1 MGKEDGT
8 RGAYSENNSDTESI
22 ASDRAVFSGPLG
34 LGSGPVSNR
43 RASKKSA
50 RFNLPPEITMAKTNS
65 TGSTADNDA
74 YVEITLDIRDDSV
87 AVHSVQ
93 GADGGHQDPELALLA
108 KRTLENKSASFR
120 SSLFSNT
127 SAQIKQVSQELKRA
141 LSRRPSNA
149 GRRFDRTK
157 SAAAHALK
165 GLKFITSK
173 TGASGNG
180 WSSVE
185 KRFNDLTASTNGLLH
200 RSQFAECIGMNQS
213 KEFAG
218 ELFQA
223 LARRHNVTGDSI
235 NKVQLKQLWDQ
246 ISDESFDSRLQTFF
260 DMVDKDADG
269 RITEEEVREIIS
281 LSASANKLSN
291 IQKQA
296 EEYAALIM
304 EELDRD
310 NVGYIMVNRSQQRR
324 IYLAFV
330 LCYLYFLILL
340 VFGTEQIYNLETL
353 LLQAPNQSVRVGDSR
368 ILSQMLSQKLKPTQE
383 NNPLKR
389 WYQKTKHFIMD
400 NWQRIWV
407 MMLWLGIVGG
417 LFAYK
422 FVQYRHKAVFDV
434 MGYCVCIAKGGAE
447 TLKFNMALI
456 LLPVCRNTITWLR
469 NKTKLGVVVPFDDNL
484 NFHKVIA
491 VGITI
496 GVILHGGAH
505 LTCDF
510 PRLLHA
516 TEEEYEPMKPFF
528 GEKQPENY
536 WWFLKGVE
544 GVTGIIMVVLM
555 AVAFTLA
562 TPWFRRNKLNLPK
575 FLNKLTGF
583 NAFWY
588 SHHLFVIVYTLLIVH
603 GIYLYLTKKWY
614 QKTTW
619 MYLAVPITLYACE
632 RLIRAFRSSIKA
644 VKILKVAVYPGN
656 VLSLHMSKPQGFK
669 YKSGQYMFVNCSAVS
684 PFEWHPFSITSAPGD
699 DYLSVHIRTLGDW
712 TRQLKTVFSEVCRP
726 PPDGKS
732 GLLRAEGTNTS
743 FPKILIDGPYGAP
756 AQDYKKYDVVLLVGL
771 GIGATPMISIVKDI
785 INNMTMEEDLVPGS
799 TLENGNYNN
808 KNKNNKGFRT
818 SKAYFYWVTRE
829 QGSFEWFKGIMNEVE
844 EMDEKRVIELHN
856 YCTSVY
862 EEGDARSA
870 LITMIQSLHHAKN
883 GVDVVSGTRVKSHFA
898 KPNWR
903 QVYKKIALHHPDAR
917 IGVFYCGAPALTKE
931 LRQLALDFSHK
942 TSTKFEFHKE
952 NF

>member
-1 MGKEDGT
+1 MRNNGG
-8 RGAYSENNSDTESI
+8 YSEGSSDTESI
-22 ASDRAVFSGPLG
+22 ASERAAFSGPILVG
-34 LGSGPVSNR
+34 GRNKGS
-43 RASKKSA
+43 SKKSA
-50 RFNLPPEITMAKTNS
+50 RFNLPHEITMAETNS
-65 TGSTADNDA
+65 TGSVASFDSSSGNDD
-74 YVEITLDIRDDSV
+74 YVEITLDILDDSV

-93 GADGGHQDPELALLA
+93 GADGCHKDPELSLLA

-120 SSLFSNT
+120 SYLLRNT
-127 SAQIKQVSQELKRA
+127 SARIKQVSQELKRVV
-141 LSRRPSNA
+141 SRRPSNA

-157 SAAAHALK
+157 SAAALALK
-165 GLKFITSK
+165 GLKFITTK

-185 KRFNDLTASTNGLLH
+185 KRFDDLTASTDSLLH
-200 RSQFAECIGMNQS
+200 RSRFADCIGMKQS

-223 LARRHNVTGDSI
+223 LARRHNVTGDYI
-235 NKVQLKQLWDQ
+235 HKIQLKQFWDQ

-269 RITEEEVREIIS
+269 RITEEEVKEIIS

-291 IQKQA
+291 IQKQT

-304 EELDRD
+304 EELDPD
-310 NVGYIMVNRSQQRR
+310 NVGYIMIN
-324 IYLAFV
+324 
-330 LCYLYFLILL
+330 
-340 VFGTEQIYNLETL
+340 NLEML
-353 LLQAPNQSVRVGDSR
+353 LLQAPNQSVRLSDSR
-368 ILSQMLSQKLKPTQE
+368 ILSQMLSQKLKPTLE

-389 WYQKTKHFIMD
+389 WYDKIKYFIMD
-400 NWQRIWV
+400 NWQRAWV
-407 MMLWLGIVGG
+407 MMLWLVIVSG

-422 FVQYRHKAVFDV
+422 FVQYRNKAAFDV

-456 LLPVCRNTITWLR
+456 LLPACRNTITWLR
-469 NKTKLGVVVPFDDNL
+469 NKTKLGAVVPFDDNL

-496 GVILHGGAH
+496 GLILHGGAH

-516 TEEEYEPMKPFF
+516 TEEEYEPMEPYF
-528 GEKQPENY
+528 GEEQPPNY

-544 GVTGIIMVVLM
+544 GVTGVIMVVLM
-555 AVAFTLA
+555 AIAFTLA

-575 FLNKLTGF
+575 FLKRLTGF

-656 VLSLHMSKPQGFK
+656 VLALHMSKPQGFK

-684 PFEWHPFSITSAPGD
+684 SFEWHPFSITSAPGD

-712 TRQLKTVFSEVCRP
+712 TRQLKTVFSEVCQP
-726 PPDGKS
+726 PPAGKS
-732 GLLRAEGTNTS
+732 GLLRAEGTDTS

-785 INNMTMEEDLVPGS
+785 INNMKMEEDSVPGS
-799 TLENGNYNN
+799 ALENGNYNKK
-808 KNKNNKGFRT
+808 KNKNNKGFNFKTR
-818 SKAYFYWVTRE
+818 KAYFYWVTRE
-829 QGSFEWFKGIMNEVE
+829 QGSFEWFKGIMNEVA
-844 EMDEKRVIELHN
+844 EMDEKHVIELHN

-870 LITMIQSLHHAKN
+870 LITMLQSLHHAKN

-917 IGVFYCGAPALTKE
+917 IGVFYCGAPALTQE
-931 LRQLALDFSHK
+931 LRQLASDFSHK
-942 TSTKFEFHKE
+942 TSTKFDFHKE

>member
-1 MGKEDGT
+1 MRNVDDG

-22 ASDRAVFSGPLG
+22 ASDRATFSGPLG
-34 LGSGPVSNR
+34 LGGGPVSNK
-43 RASKKSA
+43 RASRKSA

-65 TGSTADNDA
+65 TGSAASAPAADNDD

-93 GADGGHQDPELALLA
+93 GADGGHEDPELALLA
-108 KRTLENKSASFR
+108 KRTLESKSASFR
-120 SSLFSNT
+120 SFLFGNT
-127 SAQIKQVSQELKRA
+127 SAQIKQVSQELKRV

-165 GLKFITSK
+165 GLKFITTK

-185 KRFNDLTASTNGLLH
+185 KRFNELTASSDGLLH

-223 LARRHNVTGDSI
+223 LARRHHVTGDSI
-235 NKVQLKQLWDQ
+235 NKIQLKQFWDQ

-269 RITEEEVREIIS
+269 RITEEEVKEIIS

-304 EELDRD
+304 EELDPD
-310 NVGYIMVNRSQQRR
+310 NAGYIM
-324 IYLAFV
+324 
-330 LCYLYFLILL
+330 
-340 VFGTEQIYNLETL
+340 IYNLETL
-353 LLQAPNQSVRVGDSR
+353 LLQAPNQSVRIGDSR

-389 WYQKTKHFIMD
+389 WYQKTRYFIMD
-400 NWQRIWV
+400 NWQRVWV

-422 FVQYRHKAVFDV
+422 FVQYRNKAAFDV

-469 NKTKLGVVVPFDDNL
+469 NKTKLGAVVPFDDNL

-491 VGITI
+491 VGITV

-516 TEEEYEPMKPFF
+516 TEEEYEPMEPFF
-528 GEKQPENY
+528 GEEQPENY
-536 WWFLKGVE
+536 WWFVKGVE
-544 GVTGIIMVVLM
+544 GITGIIMVVLM
-555 AVAFTLA
+555 AIAFTLA

-575 FLNKLTGF
+575 FLKKLTGF

-588 SHHLFVIVYTLLIVH
+588 SHHLFVIVYALLIVH

-669 YKSGQYMFVNCSAVS
+669 YKSGQYMFVNCRAVS

-712 TRQLKTVFSEVCRP
+712 TRQLKTVFSEVCQP
-726 PPDGKS
+726 PPAGKS

-785 INNMTMEEDLVPGS
+785 INNMKMEEESVPGS
-799 TLENGNYNN
+799 ALENGNYNN
-808 KNKNNKGFRT
+808 KNNRNTKGFRT
-818 SKAYFYWVTRE
+818 RKAYFYWVTRE
-829 QGSFEWFKGIMNEVE
+829 QGSFEWFKGIMNEVA

-870 LITMIQSLHHAKN
+870 LITMLQSLHHAKN

>member
-1 MGKEDGT
+1 MRNNEH
-8 RGAYSENNSDTESI
+8 RGAYLENNSDTESI
-22 ASDRAVFSGPLG
+22 TSERAAFSGPLSVNG
-34 LGSGPVSNR
+34 GYVSNKKG
-43 RASKKSA
+43 SKKSA
-50 RFNLPPEITMAKTNS
+50 RFNLPPENTIAELNS
-65 TGSTADNDA
+65 TGTAVAFAPSSSSVAADDEF
-74 YVEITLDIRDDSV
+74 VEITLDIRDDSV
-87 AVHSVQ
+87 AVHSVYS
-93 GADGGHQDPELALLA
+93 AAGGVNEDPELALLA
-108 KRTLENKSASFR
+108 KRTTENKSVFSSASAR
-120 SSLFSNT
+120 
-127 SAQIKQVSQELKRA
+127 IKQVSQELKRVI
-141 LSRRPSNA
+141 SRRSSNM
-149 GRRFDRTK
+149 RFNRTK

-165 GLKFITSK
+165 GLKFITAK
-173 TGASGNG
+173 TGASANG
-180 WSSVE
+180 WSAVE
-185 KRFNDLTASTNGLLH
+185 KRFDDLTSSTNGLLH

-223 LARRHNVTGDSI
+223 LARRHNVNGDSI
-235 NKVQLKQLWDQ
+235 HKIQLKRFWDQ

-269 RITEEEVREIIS
+269 RITEEEVKEIIS
-281 LSASANKLSN
+281 ISASANKLVN

-304 EELDRD
+304 EELDPD
-310 NVGYIMVNRSQQRR
+310 NVGYIM
-324 IYLAFV
+324 
-330 LCYLYFLILL
+330 
-340 VFGTEQIYNLETL
+340 IYNLETL
-353 LLQAPNQSVRVGDSR
+353 LLQAPDQSVRVSDSR
-368 ILSQMLSQKLKPTQE
+368 VLSRMLSQKLKPTQE
-383 NNPLKR
+383 NNPLKQL
-389 WYQKTKHFIMD
+389 YQKVKYFIMD
-400 NWQRIWV
+400 NWQRVWV

-422 FVQYRHKAVFDV
+422 FMQYRNKAVFDV

-491 VGITI
+491 VGITV
-496 GVILHGGAH
+496 GVFLHGGAH

-516 TEEEYEPMKPFF
+516 TEEEYEPMEPFF
-528 GEKQPENY
+528 GEEQPDIY
-536 WWFLKGVE
+536 WWFVRGVE

-555 AVAFTLA
+555 AIAFTLA

-575 FLNKLTGF
+575 FLKKLTGF

-588 SHHLFVIVYTLLIVH
+588 SHHLFVIVYVLLIVH
-603 GIYLYLTKKWY
+603 GIYLYLTDKWY

-632 RLIRAFRSSIKA
+632 RLIRALRSSIKD

-712 TRQLKTVFSEVCRP
+712 TRQLKTVFSQVCQP
-726 PPDGKS
+726 PAAGKS
-732 GLLRAEGTNTS
+732 GLLRAEGTDTC
-743 FPKILIDGPYGAP
+743 FPKIFIDGPYGAP
-756 AQDYKKYDVVLLVGL
+756 AQDYKKYDVLLLVGL

-785 INNMTMEEDLVPGS
+785 INNMKMEEDSIPIS
-799 TLENGNYNN
+799 AMENGNCSN
-808 KNKNNKGFRT
+808 KANNKGFNTR
-818 SKAYFYWVTRE
+818 KAYFYWVTRE
-829 QGSFEWFKGIMNEVE
+829 QGSFEWFKGIMNEVA
-844 EMDEKRVIELHN
+844 EMDEKKVIELHN

-870 LITMIQSLHHAKN
+870 LITMLQSLHHAKN
-883 GVDVVSGTRVKSHFA
+883 GLDIVSGTRVKSHFA
-898 KPNWR
+898 KPDWR

-931 LRQLALDFSHK
+931 LRHLALDFSHK

>member
-1 MGKEDGT
+1 MKKMRSEEG
-8 RGAYSENNSDTESI
+8 RGGYNENNSDTESI
-22 ASDRAVFSGPLG
+22 GSDRSAFSGPLA
-34 LGSGPVSNR
+34 NK

-50 RFNLPPEITMAKTNS
+50 RFNLPPEAAVTSSSNN
-65 TGSTADNDA
+65 NDDGG

-93 GADGGHQDPELALLA
+93 GALHHEDPELSLLA
-108 KRTLENKSASFR
+108 KKTLEINNKSSSSR
-120 SSLFSNT
+120 SSLFRNT
-127 SAQIKQVSQELKRA
+127 SSHIKQVSQELKRFA
-141 LSRRPSNA
+141 SLTRRPSI
-149 GRRFDRTK
+149 RRFDRTK

-173 TGASGNG
+173 TGAAGNG
-180 WSSVE
+180 WPAVE
-185 KRFNDLTASTNGLLH
+185 KRYNELAITTSDGLLH
-200 RSQFAECIGMNQS
+200 CSMFCECIGMNKES
-213 KEFAG
+213 KEFAV
-218 ELFQA
+218 ELFRA
-223 LARRHNVTGDSI
+223 LCRKHNISGDSI
-235 NKVQLKQLWDQ
+235 NKAQLKEFWDQ

-260 DMVDKDADG
+260 DMVDRDADG
-269 RITEEEVREIIS
+269 RITEEEVKEIIS
-281 LSASANKLSN
+281 LSASANKLSS

-296 EEYAALIM
+296 EEYAAMIM
-304 EELDRD
+304 EELDPE
-310 NVGYIMVNRSQQRR
+310 NAGYIM
-324 IYLAFV
+324 IH
-330 LCYLYFLILL
+330 
-340 VFGTEQIYNLETL
+340 NLETL

-383 NNPLKR
+383 NNPLRKC
-389 WYQKTKHFIMD
+389 YQKIKYFLMD
-400 NWQRIWV
+400 NWQRVWI

-422 FVQYRHKAVFDV
+422 FVQYRNKAAYDV

-469 NKTKLGVVVPFDDNL
+469 NKTKLGLVVPFDDNL

-491 VGITI
+491 VGIGI
-496 GVILHGGAH
+496 GVLLHGGAH

-510 PRLLHA
+510 PRIIHA
-516 TEEEYEPMKPFF
+516 TEEEYEPMKPYF
-528 GEKQPENY
+528 GEEQPDNY
-536 WWFLKGVE
+536 WWFVKGVE

-555 AVAFTLA
+555 VIAFTLA

-575 FLNKLTGF
+575 PLKRLTGF

-588 SHHLFVIVYTLLIVH
+588 SHHLFIIVYTLLIVH
-603 GIYLYLTKKWY
+603 GIKLYLSKKWY

-619 MYLAVPITLYACE
+619 MYLAVPMVLYACE
-632 RLIRAFRSSIKA
+632 RLTRALRSSIKP

-656 VLSLHMSKPQGFK
+656 VLALHMSKPQGFK
-669 YKSGQYMFVNCSAVS
+669 YKSGQYMFVNCAAVS
-684 PFEWHPFSITSAPGD
+684 PFEWHPFSITSSPGD

-712 TRQLKTVFSEVCRP
+712 TRQLKTVFSEVCQP
-726 PPDGKS
+726 APAGKS
-732 GLLRAEGTNTS
+732 GLLRAERDNNSPG

-785 INNMTMEEDLVPGS
+785 INNMKPEDNN
-799 TLENGNYNN
+799 LESGLTVNNNNN
-808 KNKNNKGFRT
+808 KNSSFSTR
-818 SKAYFYWVTRE
+818 KAYFYWVTRE
-829 QGSFEWFKGIMNEVE
+829 QGSFEWFKGIMNEVA

-870 LITMIQSLHHAKN
+870 LIAMLQSLHHAKN

-903 QVYKKIALHHPDAR
+903 QVYKRIALHHPDSR

-931 LRQLALDFSHK
+931 LRQLASDFSHK

>member
-1 MGKEDGT
+1 MRNEDG

-22 ASDRAVFSGPLG
+22 ASDRAAFSGPLG
-34 LGSGPVSNR
+34 LGGGGPVSNK

-65 TGSTADNDA
+65 TGSSASFAAADND

-93 GADGGHQDPELALLA
+93 GAGGGHEDPELALLA

-120 SSLFSNT
+120 SYLFRNT
-127 SAQIKQVSQELKRA
+127 SAHIKQVSQELKRA
-141 LSRRPSNA
+141 LSRRSSNA

-165 GLKFITSK
+165 GLKFITTK

-200 RSQFAECIGMNQS
+200 RSQFGECIGMNQS

-223 LARRHNVTGDSI
+223 LARRHNITGESI
-235 NKVQLKQLWDQ
+235 NKAQLKQFWDQ
-246 ISDESFDSRLQTFF
+246 MSDESFDSRLQTFF

-304 EELDRD
+304 EELDPD
-310 NVGYIMVNRSQQRR
+310 NAGYIM
-324 IYLAFV
+324 IH
-330 LCYLYFLILL
+330 
-340 VFGTEQIYNLETL
+340 NLETL
-353 LLQAPNQSVRVGDSR
+353 LLQVPNQSVRVGDSR

-389 WYQKTKHFIMD
+389 WYQKTKYFIMD
-400 NWQRIWV
+400 NWQRVWV

-422 FVQYRHKAVFDV
+422 FVQYRNKAVFDV
-434 MGYCVCIAKGGAE
+434 MGYCVCVAKGGAE

-528 GEKQPENY
+528 GEEQPENY
-536 WWFLKGVE
+536 WWFVKGVE

-555 AVAFTLA
+555 AIAFTLA

-575 FLNKLTGF
+575 FLKKLTGF

-632 RLIRAFRSSIKA
+632 RLIRALRSSIKA

-712 TRQLKTVFSEVCRP
+712 TRQLKTVFSEVCQP
-726 PPDGKS
+726 PPAGKS
-732 GLLRAEGTNTS
+732 GLLRAEGGNNTS

-785 INNMTMEEDLVPGS
+785 INNMKMEEDSVPGPA
-799 TLENGNYNN
+799 LENGNYS
-808 KNKNNKGFRT
+808 KNKNNKGFKTR
-818 SKAYFYWVTRE
+818 KAYFYWVTRE
-829 QGSFEWFKGIMNEVE
+829 QGSFEWFKGIMNEVA

-870 LITMIQSLHHAKN
+870 LITMLQSLHHAKN

-931 LRQLALDFSHK
+931 LRQLASDFSHK

>member
-1 MGKEDGT
+1 MRREQDNWG

-22 ASDRAVFSGPLG
+22 TSDRTGFSGPLG
-34 LGSGPVSNR
+34 APMSSKRG
-43 RASKKSA
+43 SKKSA
-50 RFNLPPEITMAKTNS
+50 RFNIPQEMTMMNKTNS
-65 TGSTADNDA
+65 TSSSIGGDDS

-93 GADGGHQDPELALLA
+93 AGAGHEDPELALLA
-108 KRTLENKSASFR
+108 KKTLENSKS
-120 SSLFSNT
+120 SSLFRNT
-127 SAQIKQVSQELKRA
+127 SAHIKQVSQELKRVI
-141 LSRRPSNA
+141 SRRSSA
-149 GRRFDRTK
+149 ARRFDRTK
-157 SAAAHALK
+157 SAAAYALK

-173 TGASGNG
+173 TGSGGNAA
-180 WSSVE
+180 WPPVE
-185 KRFNDLTASTNGLLH
+185 KRFDELTASTNGLLPA
-200 RSQFAECIGMNQS
+200 SLFGECIGMNRES

-218 ELFQA
+218 ELFHA
-223 LARRHNVTGDSI
+223 LARRNRVSGDSI
-235 NKVQLKQLWDQ
+235 NKAQLKLFWDQ

-269 RITEEEVREIIS
+269 RISEEEVREIIS

-296 EEYAALIM
+296 DEYAALIM
-304 EELDRD
+304 EELDPD
-310 NVGYIMVNRSQQRR
+310 NAGYIM
-324 IYLAFV
+324 I
-330 LCYLYFLILL
+330 
-340 VFGTEQIYNLETL
+340 ENLEML
-353 LLQAPNQSVRVGDSR
+353 LLQAPNQSVRIGDSK
-368 ILSQMLSQKLKPTQE
+368 LMSQLLSQKLKPTQE

-389 WYQKTKHFIMD
+389 WYQEFKYFLMD
-400 NWQRIWV
+400 NWQRIWI

-422 FVQYRHKAVFDV
+422 FVQYRRKAVFDV
-434 MGYCVCIAKGGAE
+434 MSYCVCIAKGGAE

-469 NKTKLGVVVPFDDNL
+469 NKTKLGVAVPFDDNL

-491 VGITI
+491 VGIGI
-496 GVILHGGAH
+496 GIILHGGAH

-510 PRLLHA
+510 PLLLRA

-528 GEKQPENY
+528 GETKPPNY

-544 GVTGIIMVVLM
+544 GVTGIVMVVLM
-555 AVAFTLA
+555 AIAFTLA
-562 TPWFRRNKLNLPK
+562 TPWFRRNKLNVPR
-575 FLNKLTGF
+575 FLKKLTGF

-588 SHHLFVIVYTLLIVH
+588 SHHLFVIVYVLLVIH
-603 GIYLYLTKKWY
+603 GIFLFLTKKWY

-619 MYLAVPITLYACE
+619 MYLVVPVVLYACE
-632 RLIRAFRSSIKA
+632 RLIRAFRSSIKP

-656 VLSLHMSKPQGFK
+656 VLALHMSRPQGFK

-712 TRQLKTVFSEVCRP
+712 TRQLKTVFSEVCQP
-726 PPDGKS
+726 PAAGKS
-732 GLLRAEGTNTS
+732 GLLRADNMQGGNV
-743 FPKILIDGPYGAP
+743 PNLPRILIDGPYGAP
-756 AQDYKKYDVVLLVGL
+756 AQDYKKYEVVLLVGL
-771 GIGATPMISIVKDI
+771 GIGATPMISILKDI
-785 INNMTMEEDLVPGS
+785 INNMKTAEDE
-799 TLENGNYNN
+799 LENGSQNN
-808 KNKNNKGFRT
+808 KSSNNSFGTR
-818 SKAYFYWVTRE
+818 KAYFYWVTRE
-829 QGSFEWFKGIMNEVE
+829 QGSFEWFKGIMNEVA

-870 LITMIQSLHHAKN
+870 LITMLQSLHHAKN

-903 QVYKKIALHHPDAR
+903 QVYKKIALHHEGAR
-917 IGVFYCGAPALTKE
+917 VGVFYCGAPALTKE
-931 LRQLALDFSHK
+931 LKQLASDFSRK
-942 TSTKFEFHKE
+942 TSTKFDFHKE